1 MLIIAP
7 HRVVQVVSLADDAE
21 RLVGVVPED
30 LLVVLAF
37 GDSKAPVLDVDVF
50 VPLLFGLFQTRLG
63 DWDRHA
69 VKFWPGFL
77 ADQIQESGRK
87 VRMCGHD
94 VSDFAFRNSR
104 TADDEGNVDVF
115 FEAAFLPRLESVL
128 ADMVA
133 VVGRVDDV
141 GVVQDAV
148 FVEAGYDTVNNLV
161 HGLEGT
167 QAVTVKVIVELD
179 VGLILAR
186 EGVNPADT
194 AWLRELVN
202 TLAIPLRERE
212 FTFLGL
218 KLAFLGTMALGN
230 RSLCL
235 SAGMGGLATI

>member
-1 MLIIAP
+1 M
-7 HRVVQVVSLADDAE
+7 
-21 RLVGVVPED
+21 
-30 LLVVLAF
+30 LVVLAF
-37 GDSKAPVLDVDVF
+37 GESKAPVLDIDVF
-50 VPLLFGLFQTRLG
+50 VPFLFGLFQARLG

-69 VKFWPGFL
+69 VEFWPGLL

-87 VRMCGHD
+87 VCVCGHD

-115 FEAAFLPRLESVL
+115 FEAAFLARLESVL

-141 GVVQDAV
+141 GVIQDAV

-167 QAVTVKVIVELD
+167 QAVTVEVVVELD
-179 VGLILAR
+179 VGLVLAR
-186 EGVNPADT
+186 EGVNPVDT
-194 AWLRELVN
+194 TWLWESVN

-212 FTFLGL
+212 FT
-218 KLAFLGTMALGN
+218 
-230 RSLCL
+230 CL
-235 SAGMGGLATI
+235 LRVEVGVSGDDGVGE